1 MMNILICIESEELR
15 SRLVAAAAIL
25 QANVIERSLPQFLAQ
40 KLKPSTWLITDY
52 PLSAIRTIIHY
63 VRQQG
68 LDPSRCII
76 RLIDKPWY
84 EYCYHDIP
92 IFASLVKPQDAL
104 SAAEVIQ
111 KLSQTG
117 PFEQNAPVDPL
128 HDSDPFHPRFVRS
141 QPMQQLV
148 EHASRIANLP
158 VDTVLLGPTGAGKD
172 TVAQWLHTH
181 SKAKG
186 RFVHVNCAALPD
198 TLFEG
203 EMFGSE
209 AGAYTGALK
218 ERPGLIEQAHQGTLY
233 LDEIDSLSLHNQ
245 AKLLTALQ
253 YRGATR
259 LGGQKFIV
267 SEFRVIAS
275 TKVDL
280 QHLVENAT
288 FRQDLY
294 FRLNVSTLRIPALH
308 ERLEDIVQL
317 YRHFLLE
324 SAKTYQLPVPDLTAD
339 EEDHLLSQPWP
350 GNIRELKA
358 FAQRHVIGFSPFQLN
373 KQYPA
378 FGLKERLLAYEKAV
392 LQTCIDRNKGS
403 IRLASQELG
412 IAPHSLYYRLKKLE
426 DLGDNVPDPDA
437 SNSDCPGLTSRKED
451 VSAKIKF
458 DGNFVGDITT

>member
-1 MMNILICIESEELR
+1 MNILICIESEELR
-15 SRLVAAAAIL
+15 SRFVAAAAIL
-25 QANVIERSLPQFLAQ
+25 QANLIERSLQHLTSQ
-40 KLKPSTWLITDY
+40 KLKSSSWLITDHS
-52 PLSAIRTIIHY
+52 LNSLRTIIQY

-68 LDPSRCII
+68 MDPSRCII

-111 KLSQTG
+111 KLSQTK
-117 PFEQNAPVDPL
+117 PFEQIDNSVQI
-128 HDSDPFHPRFVRS
+128 HHSDPFQNQFVRS
-141 QPMQQLV
+141 KAMLQLA
-148 EHASRIANLP
+148 EDASRISKLP

-172 TVAQWLHTH
+172 TVAQWLHTQ
-181 SKAKG
+181 SKAQG
-186 RFVHVNCAALPD
+186 RFIHVNCAALPD
-198 TLFEG
+198 SLFEG

-218 ERPGLIEQAHQGTLY
+218 ERAGLIEQAHQGTLY
-233 LDEIDSLSLHNQ
+233 LDEIDSLNLQNQ

-259 LGGQKFIV
+259 LGGQKFIA

-280 QHLVENAT
+280 ERLVENAT

-294 FRLNVSTLRIPALH
+294 FRLNISTLRIPALNQ
-308 ERLEDIVQL
+308 RLEDIFQL
-317 YRHFLLE
+317 YRFFLNE
-324 SAKTYQLPVPDLTAD
+324 AAKTYRLPAPDLSID
-339 EEDHLLSQPWP
+339 EEDYLLRQHWP
-350 GNIRELKA
+350 GNVRELKA
-358 FAQRHVIGFSPFQLN
+358 FAQKHVIGFSPFQI
-373 KQYPA
+373 KTSSA
-378 FGLKERLLAYEKAV
+378 DFGLKDRLLAYEKAI
-392 LQTCIDRNKGS
+392 LQTSIDRNKGS

-426 DLGDNVPDPDA
+426 DTEEHVVEKTGSVA
-437 SNSDCPGLTSRKED
+437 RKDEIHSKSS
-451 VSAKIKF
+451 V
-458 DGNFVGDITT
+458 DGNFLGDVTT

>member
-1 MMNILICIESEELR
+1 MINILICIESEELR

-25 QANVIERSLPQFLAQ
+25 QANLIERSHQQLLSQ

-52 PLSAIRTIIHY
+52 PLSALRTMIQY
-63 VRQQG
+63 VRKQG

-111 KLSQTG
+111 KLSLTL
-117 PFEQNAPVDPL
+117 PFEQTAESEPL
-128 HDSDPFHPRFVRS
+128 EESDPFHSQFVRS
-141 QPMQQLV
+141 LAMRQLV
-148 EHASRIANLP
+148 ESASRIAKLP

-172 TVAQWLHTH
+172 TIAQWLHKR

-186 RFVHVNCAALPD
+186 RFIHVNCAALPD

-209 AGAYTGALK
+209 AGAYTGATK
-218 ERPGLIEQAHQGTLY
+218 DRAGLIEQAHQGTLY
-233 LDEIDSLSLHNQ
+233 LDEIDSLNLQNQ

-259 LGGQKFIV
+259 LGGQKFV
-267 SEFRVIAS
+267 SSEFRVIAS

-280 QHLVENAT
+280 ERMVELAS

-308 ERLEDIVQL
+308 ERLEDILQL
-317 YRHFLLE
+317 YRHFLKE
-324 SAKTYQLPVPDLTAD
+324 AGNAYHLPIPELSVD
-339 EEDHLLSQPWP
+339 EEDHLLSHHWP

-358 FAQRHVIGFSPFQLN
+358 FAQKHVIGFVPFDF
-373 KQYPA
+373 KASRPA

-426 DLGDNVPDPDA
+426 DLGEISTEIGPEA
-437 SNSDCPGLTSRKED
+437 SRTEEASSKL
-451 VSAKIKF
+451 KF
-458 DGNFVGDITT
+458 DGNFAGNITT

>member
-1 MMNILICIESEELR
+1 MNILICIESEELR

-25 QANVIERSLPQFLAQ
+25 QANLIERSLPQLTTQ
-40 KLKPSTWLITDY
+40 KLKSSTWLITDY
-52 PLSAIRTIIHY
+52 PLSALRTMIQY
-63 VRQQG
+63 VRQHG

-111 KLSQTG
+111 KLSKTE
-117 PFEQNAPVDPL
+117 PFELAQEIEPL
-128 HDSDPFHPRFVRS
+128 ADSDPFQGHFVRS
-141 QPMQQLV
+141 AVMRQLV
-148 EHASRIANLP
+148 DNASRISKLP

-172 TVAQWLHTH
+172 TVAQWLHAR
-181 SKAKG
+181 SKATG
-186 RFVHVNCAALPD
+186 RFIHVNCAALPD
-198 TLFEG
+198 SLFEG

-209 AGAYTGALK
+209 AGAYTGSLK
-218 ERPGLIEQAHQGTLY
+218 ERAGLIEQAHQGTLY
-233 LDEIDSLSLHNQ
+233 LDEIDSLNLQNQ

-259 LGGQKFIV
+259 LGGQKFIS

-280 QHLVENAT
+280 EQLVERAS

-308 ERLEDIVQL
+308 ERLEDIVHL
-317 YRHFLLE
+317 YQHFLQE
-324 SAKTYQLPVPDLTAD
+324 SAKSFNLPSPELSSD
-339 EEDHLLSQPWP
+339 EEDYLLSQHWP
-350 GNIRELKA
+350 GNVRELKA
-358 FAQRHVIGFSPFQLN
+358 FAQKHVIGFAPFQF
-373 KQYPA
+373 KSSKVA

-392 LQTCIDRNKGS
+392 LQACIDRNKGS

-426 DLGDNVPDPDA
+426 DLQVSDPENA
-437 SNSDCPGLTSRKED
+437 TFPSRKED
-451 VSAKIKF
+451 LSSQTKF

>member
-1 MMNILICIESEELR
+1 MINILICIESEELR
-15 SRLVAAAAIL
+15 SRFVAAAAIL
-25 QANVIERSLPQFLAQ
+25 QANLIERSPLQLLAQ

-52 PLSAIRTIIHY
+52 PLNSLRTMIQY

-68 LDPSRCII
+68 SDPSRCII
-76 RLIDKPWY
+76 RLIEKPWY

-111 KLSQTG
+111 KLSQTL
-117 PFEQNAPVDPL
+117 PFEQIVESE
-128 HDSDPFHPRFVRS
+128 HIEESDPFHPRFVRS
-141 QPMQQLV
+141 QVMKQLV
-148 EHASRIANLP
+148 ENALRISRLP

-172 TVAQWLHTH
+172 TIAQWLHHH
-181 SKAKG
+181 SNAKG
-186 RFVHVNCAALPD
+186 RFIHVNCAALPD
-198 TLFEG
+198 ALFES
-203 EMFGSE
+203 EMFGSQ
-209 AGAYTGALK
+209 AGAYTGAIK
-218 ERPGLIEQAHQGTLY
+218 DRAGLIEQAHHGTLY
-233 LDEIDSLSLHNQ
+233 LDEIDSLNLQNQ

-259 LGGQKFIV
+259 LGGQKFV
-267 SEFRVIAS
+267 YSEFRVIAS

-280 QHLVENAT
+280 EQLVECSA

-294 FRLNVSTLRIPALH
+294 FRLNVSTLRVPALY
-308 ERLEDIVQL
+308 ERLEDILQL

-324 SAKTYQLPVPDLTAD
+324 SGKAYHLPIPELSPE
-339 EEDHLLSQPWP
+339 EEDHVLSLSWP

-358 FAQRHVIGFSPFQLN
+358 FAQKHVIGLAPFELPTN
-373 KQYPA
+373 RSA

-426 DLGDNVPDPDA
+426 DSEDNVSDIGAESSRINNA
-437 SNSDCPGLTSRKED
+437 STNAE
-451 VSAKIKF
+451 IN
-458 DGNFVGDITT
+458 GNFVGDITT

>member
-1 MMNILICIESEELR
+1 MNILICIESEELR
-15 SRLVAAAAIL
+15 SRFVAAAAIL
-25 QANVIERSLPQFLAQ
+25 QANLIERSHQHLTSQ
-40 KLKPSTWLITDY
+40 KLKPSTWLITDHS
-52 PLSAIRTIIHY
+52 LNALRTIIQY

-68 LDPSRCII
+68 MDPSRCII

-111 KLSQTG
+111 KLSQTK
-117 PFEQNAPVDPL
+117 PFEQAENPEPI
-128 HDSDPFHPRFVRS
+128 HNSDPFQAQFVRS
-141 QPMQQLV
+141 KVMLQL
-148 EHASRIANLP
+148 AQDAARISKLP

-172 TVAQWLHTH
+172 TVAQWLHIQ
-181 SKAKG
+181 SGAQG
-186 RFVHVNCAALPD
+186 RFIHVNCAALPD
-198 TLFEG
+198 SLFEG

-218 ERPGLIEQAHQGTLY
+218 ERAGLIEQAHQGTLY
-233 LDEIDSLSLHNQ
+233 LDEIDSLNLQNQ

-259 LGGQKFIV
+259 LGGQKFIA

-275 TKVDL
+275 TKVNL
-280 QHLVENAT
+280 EKLVENAS

-308 ERLEDIVQL
+308 QRLEDLVQL
-317 YRHFLLE
+317 YRHFLKE
-324 SAKTYQLPVPDLTAD
+324 AAKTYRLPVPDLSMD
-339 EEDHLLSQPWP
+339 EEDHLLSQHWP
-350 GNIRELKA
+350 GNVRELKA
-358 FAQRHVIGFSPFQLN
+358 FAQKHVIGFSPFQIKSAN
-373 KQYPA
+373 TD
-378 FGLKERLLAYEKAV
+378 FGLKERLLAYERAI

-426 DLGDNVPDPDA
+426 EMEGISSEKSSSVA
-437 SNSDCPGLTSRKED
+437 RKEEAHSKSP
-451 VSAKIKF
+451 V
-458 DGNFVGDITT
+458 DGNFLGDITT

>member
-1 MMNILICIESEELR
+1 MINILICIESEELR

-25 QANVIERSLPQFLAQ
+25 QANLIERSQQQLLLQ

-52 PLSAIRTIIHY
+52 PLNTLRTMIHY

-111 KLSQTG
+111 KLSQTL
-117 PFEQNAPVDPL
+117 PFEQVAEPDPPE
-128 HDSDPFHPRFVRS
+128 DSDPFHPQFVRS
-141 QPMQQLV
+141 QAMIRLV
-148 EHASRIANLP
+148 ENTRRISRLP

-172 TVAQWLHTH
+172 TIAQWLHTH
-181 SKAKG
+181 SRAKG
-186 RFVHVNCAALPD
+186 RFIHVNCAAIPD
-198 TLFEG
+198 ALFEA
-203 EMFGSE
+203 EMFGSD

-218 ERPGLIEQAHQGTLY
+218 DRAGLIEQAHQGTLY
-233 LDEIDSLSLHNQ
+233 LDEIDSLNLQNQ

-259 LGGQKFIV
+259 LGGQKFV
-267 SEFRVIAS
+267 SSEFRVIAS

-280 QHLVENAT
+280 ERLVECAT

-308 ERLEDIVQL
+308 ERLEDILQL

-324 SAKTYQLPVPDLTAD
+324 AASQYHLPVPELKAD
-339 EEDHLLSQPWP
+339 EEDHLLSQHWP

-358 FAQRHVIGFSPFQLN
+358 FAQKHVIGFSPFEFR
-373 KQYPA
+373 KTHA
-378 FGLKERLLAYEKAV
+378 VFGLKERLLAYEKAV
-392 LQTCIDRNKGS
+392 LLTCIDRNKGS
-403 IRLASQELG
+403 IRLSSQELG

-426 DLGDNVPDPDA
+426 DLDTNLSETA
-437 SNSDCPGLTSRKED
+437 SQIPKTDKSS
-451 VSAKIKF
+451 IKTKL
-458 DGNFVGDITT
+458 DRNLVGNITT